1 MMHPVR
7 LPQLTETME
16 EATIVKWLKSIGD
29 RVEKQDHL
37 YEVETDKMT
46 IEVESVDVGYLCAIR
61 IAEGQSAKVGQEIAL
76 IADNREE
83 CP

>member
-1 MMHPVR
+1 MTHPVR

-46 IEVESVDVGYLCAIR
+46 IEVESVDAGYLCAIMV
-61 IAEGQSAKVGQEIAL
+61 AEGQSAKVGQEVAL
-76 IADNREE
+76 IADSREE
-83 CP
+83 RP

>member
-1 MMHPVR
+1 MIHPIR

-16 EATIVKWLKSIGD
+16 EATILRWLKAIGD
-29 RVEKQDHL
+29 RVERQDKL

-46 IEVESVDVGYLCAIR
+46 IEVESVDSGYLCAV
-61 IAEGQSAKVGQEIAL
+61 AVPEGVSARVGQEVGR
-76 IADNREE
+76 IADSREE